1 MEVERTRVGERGRGT
16 ERFETV
22 PSVLMQ
28 DGYTVRQSQ
37 RERDLIDQESY
48 SIYIYIYRQERDAQS
63 KESETE
69 GDKTQILLK
78 NKTTRFVKLKR

>member
-48 SIYIYIYRQERDAQS
+48 SIYIYIDKRGMHRERRVKQR
-63 KESETE
+63 E
-69 GDKTQILLK
+69 IRH
-78 NKTTRFVKLKR
+78 RFYSRTKRHALSNSNDN